1 MDCCIEEGYC
11 DFVSA
16 PSEGRVPEFA
26 GVEGGISEDGREKE
40 RRGIVKEM
48 ESVYELHNLNSFQ
61 FHVRLYL
68 FSFEMRAISMLGIR
82 EWSSKKVRELSN
94 RERVRGK

>member
-48 ESVYELHNLNSFQ
+48 ESVYDAFYLCCNSSSSTCVSIF
-61 FHVRLYL
+61 FLLRCVLFRCWGSESGVRRK
-68 FSFEMRAISMLGIR
+68 SES
-82 EWSSKKVRELSN
+82 
-94 RERVRGK
+94 